1 MKKKY
6 KYWNYLIIFSL
17 ICLIIISFNKPKNN
31 KLVITVKPL
40 EGFHFNNPKNINKNV
55 INNSMTRYLISG
67 NTKKNFTLFYL
78 NQEKIDEIRNIY
90 KKVKIIN
97 KYQYYII
104 IIYNNEEKTLEENF
118 NKIKV
123 IIEDY
128 SKKII
133 LEKAEKLNEYF
144 KNDHQRLILEN
155 SSEKIKDIEFDLA
168 ELNSNIKDM
177 KIIIQDIKNNSIKFI
192 QVIKS

>member
-1 MKKKY
+1 MEKKI

-17 ICLIIISFNKPKNN
+17 ICLIVISFNKPKNN

-40 EGFHFNNPKNINKNV
+40 EGFHFNNPKNVNKYV
-55 INNSMTRYLISG
+55 INNTMTRYLISG
-67 NTKKNFTLFYL
+67 NTKKKFTSFYL
-78 NQEKIDEIRNIY
+78 NQERIDEIKNIY

-104 IIYNNEEKTLEENF
+104 IIYNNEEKTMEENF
-118 NKIKV
+118 KKIKV

-133 LEKAEKLNEYF
+133 LEKAEKLNEHF
-144 KNDHQRLILEN
+144 KNDHQRLMLEV
-155 SSEKIKDIEFDLA
+155 SGEKVKDLEFDLA
-168 ELNSNIKDM
+168 ELNSNIKDL